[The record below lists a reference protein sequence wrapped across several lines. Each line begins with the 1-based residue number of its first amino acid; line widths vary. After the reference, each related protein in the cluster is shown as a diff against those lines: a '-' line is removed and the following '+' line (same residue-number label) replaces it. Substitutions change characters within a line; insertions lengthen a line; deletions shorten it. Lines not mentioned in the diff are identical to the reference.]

1 MAHLLLIGSEGLI
14 GRSLAEYFHQYAIPF
29 KSFDLRLSPSHHGR
43 GNILDKVAL
52 KKVAEGCI
60 GIIHLAGT
68 SRVIL
73 GQKDPA
79 LCFKHNVEGTANIIQ
94 TVLESS
100 YKPWLIYASSR
111 EVYGQQETLPV
122 CEDAVLKP
130 MNIYAHSKVVAEK
143 KVLEARQEGALTAIL
158 RFSNVFGSPF
168 DYPDRVIPAF
178 CRAALSAQPL
188 RVEGGANIF
197 DFTFVDD
204 VVRGI
209 AKVVDVFMTTP
220 QNLPPIHFTTG
231 RGISL
236 SEAART
242 IVRMTN
248 SSSHIKEADP
258 RSFDVSRFYGN
269 PARAESLLGWS
280 SHFSFE
286 EALGKF
292 LPNLK
297 EHLQEEQ
304 SALKRVAS

>member
-1 MAHLLLIGSEGLI
+1 MTCLLLTGSRGLI
-14 GRSLAEYFHQYAIPF
+14 GNSLAEYLYQQAIPF
-29 KSFDLRLSPSHHGR
+29 KPFDLRFPLGHPGE
-43 GNILDKVAL
+43 GDVLDKVAL
-52 KKVAEGCI
+52 KKAMEGCT
-60 GIIHLAGT
+60 GVIHLAGT

-79 LCFKHNVEGTANIIQ
+79 LCLAHNVEGTTNIIEAL
-94 TVLESS
+94 LESP

-122 CEDAVLKP
+122 CEDAVLNP
-130 MNIYAHSKVVAEK
+130 MNVYAHSKVAAEK
-143 KVLEARQEGALTAIL
+143 KVLEARQSGISTAIL

-178 CRAALSAQPL
+178 CRAALSAESL
-188 RVEGGANIF
+188 RGEGGDNVF

-204 VVRGI
+204 VARGI
-209 AKVVDVFMTTP
+209 AKVVDVLMTNP

-258 RSFDVSRFYGN
+258 RSFDVGQFYGD
-269 PARAESLLGWS
+269 PSRAKSLLGWS

-304 SALKRVAS
+304 FALKRVAS